1 MRSHNFLLV
10 LALIAGLTFA
20 PIASAQTQTTTNPA
34 PVPATTAPTT
44 VPAPTST
51 PASAGT
57 ASAQTTA
64 TPADAQQEPLS
75 LDDLLAMLKDK
86 KTSRNAAS
94 IVTARGTKFD
104 LSKDNV
110 EKIRKAGG
118 DEQLI
123 STIALQSGQDD
134 PTKPDMK
141 SDDQIKHD
149 GSRAD
154 VDAIGNRSV
163 GKRGLGNWYSLEKEM
178 AMGKQYAQQ
187 VESTVKLVQDPVV
200 TEYVNRIGQNLV
212 RNSDARVPFTIKVVD
227 SDEINAFALPGG
239 YFYVNSGLI
248 LAADDESELAGVMA
262 HEIAH
267 VAARH
272 AMRQQ
277 TRGNLAQIATIPLIF
292 VGGGIGYAARQ
303 AVSLALPLTF
313 MKFSRGFEAE
323 ADYLGVQY
331 MYKTGYD
338 PNSFVSFFEKV
349 QATEKK
355 KPGSLAKAFAS
366 HPQTPDRISETQK
379 EIATILPAR
388 EQYIVTTSEFDDVK
402 SRLAA
407 IENRRKV
414 DDKDKDKPSLRRAST
429 GGNGGDKPDKSDRTD
444 KDKDKNGDDVPP
456 VLHRRDD

>member
-1 MRSHNFLLV
+1 MRSRNLLLV
-10 LALIAGLTFA
+10 LTLIAGLA
-20 PIASAQTQTTTNPA
+20 VSPVVLAQTQGTAPA
-34 PVPATTAPTT
+34 PATSAPPAAAPQATP
-44 VPAPTST
+44 PAAPAAAAPQTST
-51 PASAGT
+51 PA
-57 ASAQTTA
+57 
-64 TPADAQQEPLS
+64 ADASQEPMS
-75 LDDLLAMLKDK
+75 LDDLVAILKDK
-86 KTSRNAAS
+86 KTSRNASS
-94 IVTARGTKFD
+94 IVVARGTKFD

-134 PTKPDMK
+134 PTKPEMK

-149 GSRAD
+149 GSKKD
-154 VDAIGNRSV
+154 VDAIGNREV
-163 GKRGLGNWYSLEKEM
+163 GKRGLGNWYSLEREM

-187 VESTVKLVQDPVV
+187 VETTVKLVQDPVV

-212 RNSDARVPFTIKVVD
+212 RNSDARVPFTIKVID

-277 TRGNLAQIATIPLIF
+277 TRGTLAQIATIPLIF
-292 VGGGIGYAARQ
+292 VGGGIGYAARS
-303 AVSLALPLTF
+303 AISLALPITF

-402 SRLAA
+402 ARLAA

-429 GGNGGDKPDKSDRTD
+429 GGNGGDKPDKTERTD